1 MKKKTVYA
9 FIILLFLFFTIA
21 CTSNS
26 IKDNKI
32 ADVPKSTSSDIS
44 NKFTQAVGLYNMG
57 KYEDSAR
64 ILISLYVEREKNP
77 LLAEDI
83 SIYLFSC
90 LINLTCQSE
99 DRANDVARIFSEL
112 LKTKPSLQDIFDYIY
127 TNYTRE
133 YYYSSKKNIML
144 FLRLVD
150 YFVLKDYITYISR
163 YQSLSNDDFKIFDK
177 QQKDFLNYLYAI
189 SFLKIENVSKAQSIA
204 NAWIEAN
211 SAEPLNYFYNLL
223 CFIYID
229 FSKNLV
235 EYSKYEGKMQD
246 PKDGEIIKYSLIN
259 PLKKDDIIKAREK
272 IFFIIFHDDPIF
284 QKSSVYTLGSLKS
297 FIFAGSFLDGIYLY
311 DYNRNLIHIIQSS
324 NSNLY
329 SNLIR
334 DFYTF
339 GSHMLICTYE
349 GINSIDLSNIDMKKY
364 NELSFAAKI
373 EYVKSNLSLT
383 RLNIFPYGKKYS
395 SVFEDDKYI
404 VATTH
409 YNGIYIYNKKKKDLT
424 NVLPSLTVEKAIIVN
439 DILYV
444 ASYQKGFYILDLNN
458 QKFEMNLMPEVDVKY
473 VFQNEDFIYVIT
485 YKDGVYRAK
494 VSDNSARNGAFSLLI
509 PRDIV
514 SYAKSA
520 VIIKNNLYIG
530 SLKNGLYIYNLDS
543 GVLKN
548 LNTTSNFFSDSI
560 TSCIDY
566 GGYLLISSLNQGI
579 AMYFDQ

>member
-1 MKKKTVYA
+1 MKKKTIYA
-9 FIILLFLFFTIA
+9 FIILVFLFFTVA

-32 ADVPKSTSSDIS
+32 ADLPKSTSSDMS
-44 NKFTQAVGLYNMG
+44 NRFTEAVNLFSMG

-99 DRANDVARIFSEL
+99 DRANDVARIFSDL

-127 TNYTRE
+127 ANYTRE
-133 YYYSSKKNIML
+133 YNYSSKKNIML

-204 NAWIEAN
+204 SAWIEAN

-235 EYSKYEGKMQD
+235 EYSKYESKMQD
-246 PKDGEIIKYSLIN
+246 PKDDEIIKYSLIN

-284 QKSSVYTLGSLKS
+284 QKSSVYTLGSLNS

-339 GSHMLICTYE
+339 DSHMLICTYE

-395 SVFEDDKYI
+395 CVFEDDKYI

-579 AMYFDQ
+579 AMYFD

>member
-1 MKKKTVYA
+1 MKKKTIYA
-9 FIILLFLFFTIA
+9 FIILVFLFFTVA

-32 ADVPKSTSSDIS
+32 ADLPKSTSSDMS
-44 NKFTQAVGLYNMG
+44 NRFTEAVNLFSMG

-99 DRANDVARIFSEL
+99 DRANDVARIFSDL

-127 TNYTRE
+127 ANYTRE
-133 YYYSSKKNIML
+133 YNYSSKKNIML
-144 FLRLVD
+144 FLRIVD

-204 NAWIEAN
+204 SAWIEAN

-235 EYSKYEGKMQD
+235 EYSKYESKMQD
-246 PKDGEIIKYSLIN
+246 PKDDEIIKYSLIN

-284 QKSSVYTLGSLKS
+284 QKSSVYTLGSLNS

-339 GSHMLICTYE
+339 DSHMLICTYE

-395 SVFEDDKYI
+395 CVFEDDKYI

-494 VSDNSARNGAFSLLI
+494 ISDNSARNGAFSLLI

-579 AMYFDQ
+579 AMYFD

>member
-1 MKKKTVYA
+1 MKKKTIYA
-9 FIILLFLFFTIA
+9 FIILVFLFFTVA

-32 ADVPKSTSSDIS
+32 ADLPKSTSSDMS
-44 NKFTQAVGLYNMG
+44 NRFTEAVNLFSMG

-99 DRANDVARIFSEL
+99 DRANDVARIFSDL

-127 TNYTRE
+127 ANYTRE
-133 YYYSSKKNIML
+133 YNYSSKKNIML

-204 NAWIEAN
+204 SAWIEAN

-235 EYSKYEGKMQD
+235 EYSKYESKMQD
-246 PKDGEIIKYSLIN
+246 PKDDEILKYSLIN

-284 QKSSVYTLGSLKS
+284 QKSSVYTLGSLNS

-339 GSHMLICTYE
+339 DSHMLICTYE

-395 SVFEDDKYI
+395 CVFEDDKYI

-494 VSDNSARNGAFSLLI
+494 ISDNSARNGAFSLLI

-579 AMYFDQ
+579 AMYFD

>member
-1 MKKKTVYA
+1 MKKKTIYA
-9 FIILLFLFFTIA
+9 FIILVFLFFTVA

-32 ADVPKSTSSDIS
+32 ADLPKSTSSDMS
-44 NKFTQAVGLYNMG
+44 NRFTEAVNLFSMG

-99 DRANDVARIFSEL
+99 DRANDVARIFSDL

-127 TNYTRE
+127 ANYTRE
-133 YYYSSKKNIML
+133 YNYSSKKNIML

-204 NAWIEAN
+204 SAWIEAN

-235 EYSKYEGKMQD
+235 EYSKYESKMQD
-246 PKDGEIIKYSLIN
+246 PKDDEILKYSLIN

-284 QKSSVYTLGSLKS
+284 QKSSVYTLGSLNS

-339 GSHMLICTYE
+339 DSHMLICTYE

-395 SVFEDDKYI
+395 CVFEDDKYI

-579 AMYFDQ
+579 AMYFD

>member
-1 MKKKTVYA
+1 
-9 FIILLFLFFTIA
+9 
-21 CTSNS
+21 
-26 IKDNKI
+26 
-32 ADVPKSTSSDIS
+32 
-44 NKFTQAVGLYNMG
+44 
-57 KYEDSAR
+57 
-64 ILISLYVEREKNP
+64 P

-99 DRANDVARIFSEL
+99 DRANDVARIFSDL

-127 TNYTRE
+127 ANYTRE
-133 YYYSSKKNIML
+133 YNYSSKKNIML

-204 NAWIEAN
+204 SAWIEAN

-235 EYSKYEGKMQD
+235 EYSKYESKMQD
-246 PKDGEIIKYSLIN
+246 PKDDEIIKYSLIN

-284 QKSSVYTLGSLKS
+284 QKSSVYTLGSLNS

-339 GSHMLICTYE
+339 DSHMLICTYE

-395 SVFEDDKYI
+395 CVFEDDKYI

-494 VSDNSARNGAFSLLI
+494 ISDNSARNGAFSLLI

-579 AMYFDQ
+579 AMYFD

>member
-1 MKKKTVYA
+1 MKKKTIYA
-9 FIILLFLFFTIA
+9 FIILVFLFFTVA

-32 ADVPKSTSSDIS
+32 ADLPKSTSSDMS
-44 NKFTQAVGLYNMG
+44 NRFTEAVNLFSMG

-99 DRANDVARIFSEL
+99 DRANDVARIFSDL

-127 TNYTRE
+127 ANYTRE
-133 YYYSSKKNIML
+133 YNYSSKKNIML

-204 NAWIEAN
+204 SAWIEAN

-235 EYSKYEGKMQD
+235 EYSKYESKMQD
-246 PKDGEIIKYSLIN
+246 PKDDEIIKYSLIN

-284 QKSSVYTLGSLKS
+284 QKSSVYTLGSLNS

-339 GSHMLICTYE
+339 DSHMLICTYE

-395 SVFEDDKYI
+395 CVFEDDKYI

-494 VSDNSARNGAFSLLI
+494 ISDNSARNGAFSLLI

-579 AMYFDQ
+579 AMYFD

>member
-1 MKKKTVYA
+1 MKKKTIYA
-9 FIILLFLFFTIA
+9 FIILVFLFFTVA

-32 ADVPKSTSSDIS
+32 ADLPKSTSSDMS
-44 NKFTQAVGLYNMG
+44 NRFTEAVNLFSMG

-99 DRANDVARIFSEL
+99 DRANDVARIFSDL

-127 TNYTRE
+127 ANYTRE
-133 YYYSSKKNIML
+133 YNYSSKKNIML

-235 EYSKYEGKMQD
+235 EYSKYESKMQD
-246 PKDGEIIKYSLIN
+246 PKDDEIIKYSLIN

-284 QKSSVYTLGSLKS
+284 QKSSVYTLGSLNS

-339 GSHMLICTYE
+339 DSHMLICTYE

-395 SVFEDDKYI
+395 CVFEDDKYI

-494 VSDNSARNGAFSLLI
+494 ISDNSARNGAFSLLI

-579 AMYFDQ
+579 AMYFD

>member
-1 MKKKTVYA
+1 MKKKTIYA
-9 FIILLFLFFTIA
+9 FIILVFLFFTVA

-32 ADVPKSTSSDIS
+32 ADLPKSTSSDMS
-44 NKFTQAVGLYNMG
+44 NRFTEAVNLFSMG

-99 DRANDVARIFSEL
+99 DRANDVARIFSDL

-127 TNYTRE
+127 ANYTRE
-133 YYYSSKKNIML
+133 YNYSSKKNIML

-235 EYSKYEGKMQD
+235 EYSKYESKMQD
-246 PKDGEIIKYSLIN
+246 PKDDEIIKYSLIN

-284 QKSSVYTLGSLKS
+284 QKSSVYTLGSLNS

-339 GSHMLICTYE
+339 DSHMLICTYE

-395 SVFEDDKYI
+395 CVFEDDKYI

-579 AMYFDQ
+579 AMYFD